1 MLYTMPAA
9 YICAIELSKQRQAE
23 AAVQPQIEAVDEAM
37 LARFLLDRATTE
49 ARTGREDGR

>member
-1 MLYTMPAA
+1 MPAA